1 MKKILIFAMLA
12 ICSIGMNGQDL
23 GSQDEVSKK
32 KEINGIKL
40 SEEAVYADV
49 IEMATDDNEA
59 ISLAQQK
66 SINLLQTHVIEI
78 FAKRMN
84 MSKADVQE
92 IWNVI
97 DDKCQNIVVRKGDLL
112 RVFSYIMKDA
122 IGLGPKKPKQKDI
135 EKYLGDETKEEVVDT
150 TLVKEA
156 SIQLANAM
164 TSSKDSINVAPAKK
178 AEEVVAEK
186 KETAAVVEVKEGN
199 TAAVAEETAKATTTV
214 QVSVTIP
221 VVEEKKVVVVEE
233 PAVKVVEP
241 QPETKVVEKEPLK
254 LTGIPPIE
262 ETKTADVQVPVL
274 CQEMIEQG
282 NMNKLL
288 IYLGK
293 KKAANELMFGNSN
306 TMQYVE
312 RCYIAVIDKKSRKI
326 VALLDKGATDRV
338 NFMSKQMDHF
348 KNYKTGQYAAIFVQE
363 Y

>member
-1 MKKILIFAMLA
+1 
-12 ICSIGMNGQDL
+12 
-23 GSQDEVSKK
+23 
-32 KEINGIKL
+32 
-40 SEEAVYADV
+40 
-49 IEMATDDNEA
+49 
-59 ISLAQQK
+59 
-66 SINLLQTHVIEI
+66 
-78 FAKRMN
+78 MN

-92 IWNVI
+92 IWDVI

-135 EKYLGDETKEEVVDT
+135 EKYLGDETKEEIADT

-164 TSSKDSINVAPAKK
+164 TGSKDSINVAPTKK
-178 AEEVVAEK
+178 AGEVVAEK
-186 KETAAVVEVKEGN
+186 KETAAIVEVKEGN

-221 VVEEKKVVVVEE
+221 VVEDAVKVVTPE
-233 PAVKVVEP
+233 PEVKVVEP
-241 QPETKVVEKEPLK
+241 VKEEAKALNVEVPE
-254 LTGIPPIE
+254 
-262 ETKTADVQVPVL
+262 L

>member
-1 MKKILIFAMLA
+1 MKKTVIFAMMAL
-12 ICSIGMNGQDL
+12 CSLGMSGQDL
-23 GSQDEVSKK
+23 SGQDETSKK

-92 IWNVI
+92 IWDVI

-135 EKYLGDETKEEVVDT
+135 EKYLGDETKEEIADT

-164 TSSKDSINVAPAKK
+164 TGSKDSINVAPTKK
-178 AEEVVAEK
+178 AGEVVAEK
-186 KETAAVVEVKEGN
+186 KETAAIVEVKEGN

-221 VVEEKKVVVVEE
+221 VVEDAVKVVTPE
-233 PAVKVVEP
+233 PEVKVVEP
-241 QPETKVVEKEPLK
+241 VKEEAKALNVEVPE
-254 LTGIPPIE
+254 
-262 ETKTADVQVPVL
+262 L

>member
-1 MKKILIFAMLA
+1 MKKTVIFAMMAL
-12 ICSIGMNGQDL
+12 CSLGMSGQDL
-23 GSQDEVSKK
+23 SGQDETSKK

-92 IWNVI
+92 IWDVI

-135 EKYLGDETKEEVVDT
+135 EKYLGDETKEEIADT

-164 TSSKDSINVAPAKK
+164 TGSKDSINVAPTKK
-178 AEEVVAEK
+178 AGEVVAEK
-186 KETAAVVEVKEGN
+186 KETAAIVEVKEGN

-221 VVEEKKVVVVEE
+221 VVEEKKVVVEE
-233 PAVKVVEP
+233 PAVKVVTPEP
-241 QPETKVVEKEPLK
+241 EVKVVEPVKEKAKALNV
-254 LTGIPPIE
+254 E
-262 ETKTADVQVPVL
+262 VPEL

>member
-1 MKKILIFAMLA
+1 MKKTVIFAMMAL
-12 ICSIGMNGQDL
+12 CSLGMSGQDL
-23 GSQDEVSKK
+23 SGQDETSKK

-92 IWNVI
+92 IWDVI

-135 EKYLGDETKEEVVDT
+135 EKYLGDETKEEIADT

-164 TSSKDSINVAPAKK
+164 TGSKDSINVAPTKK
-178 AEEVVAEK
+178 AGEVVAEK
-186 KETAAVVEVKEGN
+186 KETAAIVEVKEGN
-199 TAAVAEETAKATTTV
+199 TAVVAEETAKATTTV

-221 VVEEKKVVVVEE
+221 VVEEKKVMEGKALNASAW
-233 PAVKVVEP
+233 AV
-241 QPETKVVEKEPLK
+241 T
-254 LTGIPPIE
+254 TS
-262 ETKTADVQVPVL
+262 DNQV
-274 CQEMIEQG
+274 
-282 NMNKLL
+282 
-288 IYLGK
+288 
-293 KKAANELMFGNSN
+293 
-306 TMQYVE
+306 
-312 RCYIAVIDKKSRKI
+312 AVIK
-326 VALLDKGATDRV
+326 
-338 NFMSKQMDHF
+338 
-348 KNYKTGQYAAIFVQE
+348 
-363 Y
+363 